1 MPGSGGWITAE
12 NMDQYFD
19 GEGNWIGG
27 DDDEDEK
34 NEGETLG
41 PGAGTVRTREE
52 GDEDTTDETKWQRT
66 S

>member
-19 GEGNWIGG
+19 EEGNWIGG

-34 NEGETLG
+34 NKGEPLG